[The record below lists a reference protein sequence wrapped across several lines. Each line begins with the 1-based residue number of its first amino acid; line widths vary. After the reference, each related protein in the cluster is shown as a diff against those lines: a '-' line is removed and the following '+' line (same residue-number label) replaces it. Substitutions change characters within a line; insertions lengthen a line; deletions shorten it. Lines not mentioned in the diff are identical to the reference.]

1 MKNEKI
7 DVMMASGWTRGELNF
22 VDCHL
27 EDILN
32 TLGRIIM

>member
-1 MKNEKI
+1 
-7 DVMMASGWTRGELNF
+7 MMAFGWTRGELNF

-32 TLGRIIM
+32 TLGTTL